1 MMNEQNDTINKKVE
15 IIKIN
20 QIEILKV
27 KHTGS

>member
-15 IIKIN
+15 IIKRN

-27 KHTGS
+27 KHTIN